1 MNFAKFIAAQ
11 LRQPS
16 GFFGRYVMVHLLNRL
31 NVSINTLAFEALQ
44 LDPCDFVLEVGFGG
58 GEIECG

>member
-16 GFFGRYVMVHLLNRL
+16 GFFGRYVMVHLLN
-31 NVSINTLAFEALQ
+31 IE
-44 LDPCDFVLEVGFGG
+44 EVMNHAPIYELYIF
-58 GEIECG
+58 